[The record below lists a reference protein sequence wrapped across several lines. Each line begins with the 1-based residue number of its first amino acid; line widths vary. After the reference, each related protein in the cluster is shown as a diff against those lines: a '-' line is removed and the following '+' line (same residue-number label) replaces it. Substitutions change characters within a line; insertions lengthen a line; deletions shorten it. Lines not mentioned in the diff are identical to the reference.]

1 MSSPSIDRGPF
12 RRSWTGLPTNSPTTT
27 RWSPSDRR
35 LTFAQL
41 RDEVRTAA
49 AAMIDLGVDAGDR
62 VAIWSPN
69 TWHWVVACLATHYA
83 GGVVVPLN
91 TRYTAGEAADILAR
105 TGAPLLIAAG
115 EFLGA
120 DKTADLD
127 RAALPDLRHIVRVP
141 IDKDD
146 GTWDEFVARGTDLD
160 AVDARAAAVQPD
172 DVSDILFT
180 SGTTGRSK
188 GVLCAHRQSL
198 DAPAAWAA
206 CGQLTS
212 ADRYLCINPFFHNF
226 GYKAGI
232 LACLQTGATLIPQLT
247 FDPEKAMAAVAEH
260 RITVLPGPPTIY
272 QTLLDH
278 PKRGDYDLSSLRFA
292 VTGAA
297 TIPVVLIERM
307 QSELDIDIVLTAY
320 GLTEASGFGTMC
332 RADDDAV
339 TVATT
344 CGRPIADFELRID
357 DPAEDGAGEVL
368 LRGPNV
374 MLGYL
379 DDPEATADD
388 HRRRRLAAHRRHR
401 PRRRG
406 RQPEDHRPA
415 QGHVHLRRFQRLP
428 RRDRAGARAAGR
440 RGRGRRH
447 RGARRAARRGR
458 QGVRRAS
465 WQEPSSTRQAVIA
478 YTREHLA
485 NFKTPRSVVFLDVLP
500 RNPGGKVV
508 KPQLREMS
516 LMDLTFDE
524 RDRGVP
530 GRGPR
535 LPRRQQGALPDEVL
549 RHRRG
554 LRAASALGQGAVRR
568 RPVGDRVAEEVRRP
582 RRLAAAVD
590 RLRGGVLPGRGARPG
605 QRQRHL
611 DAGSD
616 AVRARHRRTARP
628 GAAEDGQRRGDLGAG
643 LVGAGVGQRPGVAAV
658 HRDQDR
664 RRLEAQRAEDLE
676 LAGAVR
682 RQGIR
687 AVPVRPRSASGTRA

>member
-1 MSSPSIDRGPF
+1 MTPDPRTIPQVLDRIADQF
-12 RRSWTGLPTNSPTTT
+12 SDHDALVTD
-27 RWSPSDRR
+27 DRR

-41 RDEVRTAA
+41 REEVRRAA
-49 AAMIDLGVDAGDR
+49 AAMMDLGVAAGDR

-69 TWHWVVACLATHYA
+69 TWHWVVACLATSYA
-83 GGVVVPLN
+83 GGVLVPLN
-91 TRYTAGEAADILAR
+91 TRYTASEAADVLGR
-105 TGAPLLIAAG
+105 TGAPLLVAAG

-127 RAALPDLRHIVRVP
+127 RDALPDLRHVVRVP

-146 GTWDEFVARGTDLD
+146 GNWDEFVARGSDLG
-160 AVDARAAAVQPD
+160 AADARAGAVKPD

-188 GVLCAHRQSL
+188 GALCAHRQSL

-206 CGQLTS
+206 CGQVTS

-247 FDPEKAMAAVAEH
+247 FEAEQAMAAVQEQ

-278 PKRGDYDLSSLRFA
+278 PKRGDYDLGSLRFA

-357 DPAEDGAGEVL
+357 GAGQDGEEGSSAGEVL

-379 DDPEATADD
+379 DDPEATAKTIDADGWLHTGDVGRVDD
-388 HRRRRLAAHRRHR
+388 AGNLMITDRLKDMYIC
-401 PRRRG
+401 G
-406 RQPEDHRPA
+406 GFNVYPA
-415 QGHVHLRRFQRLP
+415 EIEQVLARLE
-428 RRDRAGARAAGR
+428 
-440 RGRGRRH
+440 
-447 RGARRAARRGR
+447 
-458 QGVRRAS
+458 GVA
-465 WQEPSSTRQAVIA
+465 EAAVIGVPDERLGEVGKA
-478 YTREHLA
+478 FIVKLPGAELDEETVKVYTRKHLA
-485 NFKTPRSVVFLDVLP
+485 NFKTPRSVAFLDVLP

-508 KPQLREMS
+508 KPQLREM
-516 LMDLTFDE
+516 
-524 RDRGVP
+524 
-530 GRGPR
+530 
-535 LPRRQQGALPDEVL
+535 
-549 RHRRG
+549 
-554 LRAASALGQGAVRR
+554 
-568 RPVGDRVAEEVRRP
+568 
-582 RRLAAAVD
+582 
-590 RLRGGVLPGRGARPG
+590 
-605 QRQRHL
+605 
-611 DAGSD
+611 
-616 AVRARHRRTARP
+616 
-628 GAAEDGQRRGDLGAG
+628 
-643 LVGAGVGQRPGVAAV
+643 
-658 HRDQDR
+658 
-664 RRLEAQRAEDLE
+664 
-676 LAGAVR
+676 
-682 RQGIR
+682 I
-687 AVPVRPRSASGTRA
+687 